1 MKSKQNPIFGWLCL
15 NNMTGATLNKIVQ
28 ASSLLKVVKK
38 KEMEKGDVVY
48 VKTHNSVYTV
58 CVYGEGEYEVS
69 GGWFA
74 SHGVDRI
81 RIGINGCTW
90 GGSAIKTD
98 IIAACGLML
107 EFGNRLKTSCI
118 EKIFVIHHCRLQ

>member
-1 MKSKQNPIFGWLCL
+1 MNGSS
-15 NNMTGATLNKIVQ
+15 LNKIVET
-28 ASSLLKVVKK
+28 SSLLKEVKK
-38 KEMEKGDVVY
+38 NEIEKGDLVY
-48 VKTHNSVYTV
+48 VKTHNSVYALAV
-58 CVYGEGEYEVS
+58 QGEGMYDAS

-74 SHGVDRI
+74 QHGVERI

-107 EFGNRLKTSCI
+107 EFSNRLKTSCI
-118 EKIFVIHHCRLQ
+118 EKIFVIHHCGLQ

>member
-1 MKSKQNPIFGWLCL
+1 MA
-15 NNMTGATLNKIVQ
+15 GASLHKIVES
-28 ASSLLKVVKK
+28 SSLLKEIKK
-38 KEMEKGDVVY
+38 NEMEKGDVVY
-48 VKTHNSVYTV
+48 VKTRNSVYTLTA
-58 CVYGEGEYEVS
+58 CGEGLYDVS

-74 SHGVDRI
+74 SHGVERTKL
-81 RIGINGCTW
+81 GINGCTW

-118 EKIFVIHHCRLQ
+118 EKIFVIHHYKLQ

>member
-1 MKSKQNPIFGWLCL
+1 MNGISLQN
-15 NNMTGATLNKIVQ
+15 IVQ
-28 ASSLLKVVKK
+28 SSSYLREVKK
-38 KEMEKGDVVY
+38 NEMEKGDIVF
-48 VKTHNSVYTV
+48 VKTRNSVYTLAV
-58 CVYGEGEYEVS
+58 SGKGEYEVS

-74 SHGVDRI
+74 SHGVDHTK
-81 RIGINGCTW
+81 IGINGCTW

-107 EFGNRLKTSCI
+107 EFGNRLKTSSI

>member
-1 MKSKQNPIFGWLCL
+1 MN
-15 NNMTGATLNKIVQ
+15 GASLNKIVE
-28 ASSLLKVVKK
+28 ASSLLKEVKK
-38 KEMEKGDVVY
+38 KEIEKGDIVY
-48 VKTHNSVYTV
+48 VKTLNSIYALGVQE
-58 CVYGEGEYEVS
+58 EGLYDVS

-74 SHGVDRI
+74 THGIERL

-107 EFGNRLKTSCI
+107 EFSNRLKTSSI

>member
-1 MKSKQNPIFGWLCL
+1 
-15 NNMTGATLNKIVQ
+15 MTGESLNKIIQ
-28 ASSLLKVVKK
+28 SSSHLKEVKK

-48 VKTHNSVYTV
+48 IKTLNSLYTLYV
-58 CVYGEGEYEVS
+58 HGEGEYEVS

-74 SHGVDRI
+74 MHGVERI
-81 RIGINGCTW
+81 RTGINGCTW

-107 EFGNRLKTSCI
+107 EFGNHLKTSCI
-118 EKIFVIHHCRLQ
+118 QKIIVLHHYRLQ